1 MGEVKCGNCGGPVTG
16 EPGAMA
22 CPYCGMR
29 VDIPQGPVQRS
40 NANEVVQ
47 TAAARRHD
55 SYEED
60 DESQRNSS
68 PSSSS
73 SSVGAPV
80 VMAIVAVVAVV
91 FIGVIAAA
99 TRSKSKKSAKDEGRK
114 TTSTAAAAT
123 TTTTSKKPTPP
134 AYVENV
140 AIPSCKCAFGDG
152 QSTPLVTLTLRA
164 APLTDPA
171 RMFDLKIERQ
181 SGFVS
186 EMRSSVLLM
195 SSDNALSPNDAG
207 ALPAHLGVAC
217 DTGVYVL
224 VSDKTASG
232 WSSVNAA
239 WKWTTA
245 LPATMTDGA
254 DASAPAPPTG
264 AGFAPYCTS
273 LATQNGNA
281 TISLANGRKA
291 TLSLKDGKLR

>member
-1 MGEVKCGNCGGPVTG
+1 MAEVKCGNCGGPVTG

-29 VDIPQGPVQRS
+29 VDIPQGPAQRS

-60 DESQRNSS
+60 SEPERSE
-68 PSSSS
+68 SSSS
-73 SSVGAPV
+73 SSAP
-80 VMAIVAVVAVV
+80 MIIAVVAVIAVV
-91 FIGVIAAA
+91 FVGAMVAA
-99 TRSKSKKSAKDEGRK
+99 TKSRAKKTGKDEGRK
-114 TTSTAAAAT
+114 TTTSTAAAAAT
-123 TTTTSKKPTPP
+123 TTTSKKPSPP

-171 RMFDLKIERQ
+171 RPFDLRIERQ

-186 EMRSSVLLM
+186 EMRSAVL
-195 SSDNALSPNDAG
+195 SNSGDNALSANDAG

-224 VSDKTASG
+224 VADKTATA
-232 WSSVNAA
+232 WSSVSAT
-239 WKWTTA
+239 WKWTTT
-245 LPATMTDGA
+245 LPATMMDGA
-254 DASAPAPPTG
+254 DASAPVPPKG
-264 AGFAPYCTS
+264 AGFAPYCS
-273 LATQNGNA
+273 PLATQSGNA
-281 TISLANGRKA
+281 TINLANGRKA

>member
-1 MGEVKCGNCGGPVTG
+1 MGEVKCGNCGGPVKG

-29 VDIPQGPVQRS
+29 VDIPLGPAQR
-40 NANEVVQ
+40 NETHVVEQ

-60 DESQRNSS
+60 DEPQRTSS
-68 PSSSS
+68 PPGSSST
-73 SSVGAPV
+73 GAPIV
-80 VMAIVAVVAVV
+80 IAVVAVVAVV
-91 FIGVIAAA
+91 FIAAIAAA
-99 TRSKSKKSAKDEGRK
+99 TKSKSKSKKDEGRK
-114 TTSTAAAAT
+114 ATAAAT
-123 TTTTSKKPTPP
+123 TTTTTAKKPTPP

-140 AIPSCKCAFGDG
+140 KIPSCKCAFGDG

-164 APLTDPA
+164 APLTDPG
-171 RMFDLKIERQ
+171 RMFDLRIERQ
-181 SGFVS
+181 SGFVT
-186 EMRSSVLLM
+186 ETGSSVLLM
-195 SSDNALSPNDAG
+195 TNENALSANDAG

-232 WSSVNAA
+232 WSSVNAS

-245 LPATMTDGA
+245 LPATMMDGA
-254 DASAPAPPTG
+254 DASAPLPPKG
-264 AGFAPYCTS
+264 AGFAPYCTP
-273 LATQNGNA
+273 LATANGNA
-281 TISLANGRKA
+281 TINLANGRKA

>member
-1 MGEVKCGNCGGPVTG
+1 MGEVKCGNCGGPVKG

-29 VDIPQGPVQRS
+29 VDIPLGAAPR
-40 NANEVVQ
+40 NETHEVVQ

-60 DESQRNSS
+60 DEPQRN
-68 PSSSS
+68 SSSS
-73 SSVGAPV
+73 SSSSSAPV
-80 VMAIVAVVAVV
+80 IMAVVAVFMV
-91 FIGVIAAA
+91 VVIAAIAAA
-99 TRSKSKKSAKDEGRK
+99 TKSKSKTKKDEGRK
-114 TTSTAAAAT
+114 TTSTAAAT
-123 TTTTSKKPTPP
+123 TTTAKKSTPP

-164 APLTDPA
+164 APLTDPG
-171 RMFDLKIERQ
+171 RMFDLRIQRQ
-181 SGFVS
+181 SGFVT
-186 EMRSSVLLM
+186 ETGSSVLLM
-195 SSDNALSPNDAG
+195 NNENALSPNDAG

-224 VSDKTASG
+224 VSDRTASG
-232 WSSVNAA
+232 WSSVNAS
-239 WKWTTA
+239 WKWTSA

-254 DASAPAPPTG
+254 DASAPLPPKG
-264 AGFAPYCTS
+264 AGFAPYCTP
-273 LATQNGNA
+273 LATANGNA
-281 TISLANGRKA
+281 TITLANGRKA